1 MKKLEIYL
9 LGNIEI
15 RLDSQSILEKLSSKA
30 IALLCFLCANKGKK
44 FGRDKLA
51 TYFWNGVNIE
61 SARYNLRYNFWNIRK
76 IINENKFSEDIII
89 STKDSCMINPNYDFY
104 IDIFHL
110 DNILN
115 SIEKNHNTKVN
126 LNDAKKLF
134 RGEFLEEFYI
144 KNCPEF
150 NDWIFYE
157 RAKLQRTYED
167 ILCKLIDIHYEDKEY
182 DNAINLLEEMLNIN
196 PFKEEL
202 YLKLMKIYIDL
213 GDRSSAIKQYERCE
227 NILREELNVRPMED
241 IRNLYEGLINGSL
254 KPSHKERYIENTSV
268 KLTLLKID
276 KNDIK
281 PLQMNLSKASSKN
294 IMCTKCY
301 PIKSINY
308 CWISNVID
316 CIISIYDIG
325 QLRRFEKYY
334 WVDLLRVHP
343 KVQYIDDTLI
353 VRDILTPQT
362 EKNRIFIAL
371 ENLLNYIS
379 AITVITII
387 IENLHM
393 MDNISF
399 DFLQYYIIRNENIN
413 IKFIVSS
420 DENDSK
426 FDKLKYT

>member
-15 RLDSQSILEKLSSKA
+15 RLDNQSILEKLSSKA

-76 IINENKFSEDIII
+76 IINENKFSEDILI

-115 SIEKNHNTKVN
+115 SIEKNLNIKAN
-126 LNDAKKLF
+126 LNNAKKLF
-134 RGEFLEEFYI
+134 KGEFLEEFYI

-157 RAKLQRTYED
+157 RAKLQRT
-167 ILCKLIDIHYEDKEY
+167 YEDKEY

-202 YLKLMKIYIDL
+202 YLKLMKIYVDL
-213 GDRSSAIKQYERCE
+213 GNRNSAIKQYERCE

-241 IRNLYEGLINGSL
+241 IRNLYESLTSGSL
-254 KPSHKERYIENTSV
+254 KPSHKEKHIENTPA

-281 PLQMNLSKASSKN
+281 TLQMNLSKTSSKN
-294 IMCTKCY
+294 IIYTKCY
-301 PIKSINY
+301 PMKAINY
-308 CWISNVID
+308 CWISDAID
-316 CIISIYDIG
+316 CIISIYDIE

-334 WVDLLRVHP
+334 WVDVLRVHP

-371 ENLLNYIS
+371 ENLLNYLSTIN
-379 AITVITII
+379 AITII

-399 DFLQYYIIRNENIN
+399 DFLQYYIMKNENIN
-413 IKFIVSS
+413 IEFIVSC

>member
-15 RLDSQSILEKLSSKA
+15 RLDNQSILEKLSSKA
-30 IALLCFLCANKGKK
+30 IALLCFLSANKGKK

-51 TYFWNGVNIE
+51 AYFWNGVNIE

-76 IINENKFSEDIII
+76 IINENKLSEDILI

-110 DNILN
+110 DKILN
-115 SIEKNHNTKVN
+115 SIEKSHDIKAN
-126 LNDAKKLF
+126 LDDAKKLF

-157 RAKLQRTYED
+157 RAKFQRTYED
-167 ILCKLIDIHYEDKEY
+167 ILCKLIDLHYEDKGY
-182 DNAINLLEEMLNIN
+182 DQAINLLEEMLNIN

-202 YLKLMKIYIDL
+202 YLKLMRIYIDL
-213 GDRSSAIKQYERCE
+213 GDRNSAIKQYERCE
-227 NILREELNVRPMED
+227 NILREELNIRPMED
-241 IRNLYEGLINGSL
+241 IRNLYEDLTKGSL
-254 KPSHKERYIENTSV
+254 KISCKEKHIDNACN
-268 KLTLLKID
+268 KLTLLKIN

-281 PLQMNLSKASSKN
+281 TLQKNLLKTSYKN
-294 IMCTKCY
+294 TIYTKCY
-301 PIKSINY
+301 PIKTINY
-308 CWISNVID
+308 CWISSVVD
-316 CIISIYDIG
+316 YIISIYDITE
-325 QLRRFEKYY
+325 LKKFEKYY
-334 WVDLLRVHP
+334 WVDLLRIHP

-353 VRDILTPQT
+353 VKDILTAET

-379 AITVITII
+379 TMTTITII

-399 DFLQYYIIRNENIN
+399 EFLQYYIIKNENVN
-413 IKFIVSS
+413 MKFIVSS